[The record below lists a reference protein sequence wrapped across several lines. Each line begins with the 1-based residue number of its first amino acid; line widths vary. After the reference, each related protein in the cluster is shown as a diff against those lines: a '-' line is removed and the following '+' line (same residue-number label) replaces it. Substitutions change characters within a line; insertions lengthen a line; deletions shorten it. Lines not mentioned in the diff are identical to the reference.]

1 MNKITRQCSR
11 QEGGQADRLAGGGT
25 DQQSRSGHISTPT
38 KDNKRIHLM
47 VARRECQTRGQMQ
60 ANNGWAHFGRDAG
73 GYGDEC
79 E

>member
-1 MNKITRQCSR
+1 MQ
-11 QEGGQADRLAGGGT
+11 QAGRWAGRLAGGGT

-73 GYGDEC
+73 ARGDEC

>member
-1 MNKITRQCSR
+1 MGRQAGR
-11 QEGGQADRLAGGGT
+11 RWDRSE
-25 DQQSRSGHISTPT
+25 SRSGHISTPT

-73 GYGDEC
+73 RNGDEC
-79 E
+79 G